1 MSTYQPPSPPS
12 PRAQTQPTTE
22 APAPAPTSAP
32 RLKRRKVPDER
43 KRTARACDQCR
54 RWKEKCEG
62 GIPCRKCSHL
72 GRPCRVRGVPV
83 SQDISTRD
91 ALVELQ
97 ERAMYMERILKHAFK
112 GIALDT
118 KSLRQM
124 AMALSDETEKEM
136 QETDEVELTMEEE
149 ECTIDPVEDTVTHF
163 SGEFSYWNFSMR
175 VKRQIEDRMASSLN
189 QAQPNQLSNYPR
201 AKQLRSSSRTLAAAG
216 SCIPPRHIAEF
227 LIGIFFKHAVTHYF
241 YVDRPWLLSRLT
253 ALYAA
258 PETLCSKD
266 APVISIILTVFAIG
280 TQYAYL
286 EADSAPASSRQS
298 FSEDELGTMFYQEAI
313 RLLPEI
319 IEVSSLESVQACL
332 LFAAYALPIDAAG
345 LGYVYINLTIRLAMQ
360 NGMHRRCVGEPFS
373 AAMMETRNRVWWTA
387 YAMERKISIFHGRP
401 LGMLRSDVDTHLPV
415 ALSEQVSTASYMVA
429 SIHLTHHLE
438 DFYKEISLLRTT
450 PKQDL
455 PLLLSQLA
463 DRKNDLERWRSTLP
477 LVVQKNDGHPVD
489 RSTAHLK
496 LEHCLLRMF
505 IGRPFLFSRGSPSN
519 PTSPATDPSGTAQK
533 PTPRQELVSCC
544 ITAANDAISICSTLR
559 DDDGGP
565 GLARAS
571 YIEYSS
577 CRAALLVLIAY
588 SIQDHSDHFRKALRV
603 GLDMI
608 REMAASGESARSE
621 VELIEAL
628 ERALVRLRSFDE
640 RDKVGKVA
648 SDYEEFKQWESMW
661 KRQND
666 GDCTPG
672 GAVAGSIQETWPTS
686 EMIPSGMAESSANLG
701 PLRLFD
707 GAAEWLVRWRKCVAK
722 GAAASRNADVGR
734 FSVSS

>member
-1 MSTYQPPSPPS
+1 MKYQTDHTAAINAADGKKNAREES
-12 PRAQTQPTTE
+12 RAGN
-22 APAPAPTSAP
+22 ARILAVLVACAADIASA
-32 RLKRRKVPDER
+32 
-43 KRTARACDQCR
+43 
-54 RWKEKCEG
+54 
-62 GIPCRKCSHL
+62 
-72 GRPCRVRGVPV
+72 
-83 SQDISTRD
+83 RD
-91 ALVELQ
+91 AFLELQ

-118 KSLRQM
+118 KSLKQ
-124 AMALSDETEKEM
+124 MALSIDETDKET
-136 QETDEVELTMEEE
+136 QPETDEAELAMEEE

-175 VKRQIEDRMASSLN
+175 VKRQIEDRMAASASLS
-189 QAQPNQLSNYPR
+189 QSHPPNQISNYPR
-201 AKQLRSSSRTLAAAG
+201 AKQLRSSSRTLAAAI

-227 LIGIFFKHAVTHYF
+227 LINSFFKHAVTHYF
-241 YVDRPWLLSRLT
+241 YVDRPWLLTRLT
-253 ALYAA
+253 ALYTN
-258 PETLCSKD
+258 PEPLTSKD
-266 APVISIILTVFAIG
+266 APVLSIILTVFAIG

-286 EADSAPASSRQS
+286 EAKSAPTSSSQS
-298 FSEDELGTMFYQEAI
+298 QNFSEDELGTMFYQEAI

-360 NGMHRRCVGEPFS
+360 NGMHRRCVGEAFS

-401 LGMLRSDVDTHLPV
+401 LGMLQSDVDTHLPV
-415 ALSEQVSTASYMVA
+415 NMDEQDSTAPYMLA

-455 PLLLSQLA
+455 PLLLSRLA
-463 DRKNDLERWRSTLP
+463 DRKNDLERWWYTLP
-477 LVVQKNDGHPVD
+477 LIIQKNDAQIPVD

-519 PTSPATDPSGTAQK
+519 PTSPATPLASTAQK
-533 PTPRQELVSCC
+533 PTPRRELVTCC
-544 ITAANDAISICSTLR
+544 ITAAADAITICSSLR
-559 DDDGGP
+559 DSDGGP

-588 SIQDHSDHFRKALRV
+588 SIQDRSDHFRKALRI

-621 VELIEAL
+621 VELIESL

-640 RDKVGKVA
+640 VGKAA

-666 GDCTPG
+666 GDCNSVET
-672 GAVAGSIQETWPTS
+672 VAGSIQEQGWATT
-686 EMIPSGMAESSANLG
+686 EMDPSGMAVSNANLG
-701 PLRLFD
+701 SLRLFD
-707 GAAEWLVRWRKCVAK
+707 GAAEWALFGGGSALPRELQHPETQMLGDFLSLHDPRFD
-722 GAAASRNADVGR
+722 ADL
-734 FSVSS
+734 SQSL

>member
-1 MSTYQPPSPPS
+1 M
-12 PRAQTQPTTE
+12 
-22 APAPAPTSAP
+22 
-32 RLKRRKVPDER
+32 
-43 KRTARACDQCR
+43 
-54 RWKEKCEG
+54 
-62 GIPCRKCSHL
+62 
-72 GRPCRVRGVPV
+72 PV
-83 SQDISTRD
+83 SQDIRYVVKVTNPYFVQSDIASTRG
-91 ALVELQ
+91 AFLELQ
-97 ERAMYMERILKHAFK
+97 ERAMYMERILNHAIK

-118 KSLRQM
+118 KSLRQT
-124 AMALSDETEKEM
+124 ALSIEETEKET
-136 QETDEVELTMEEE
+136 QPETQPETDEAEMAVEE

-175 VKRQIEDRMASSLN
+175 VKRQIEDRMAASASLS
-189 QAQPNQLSNYPR
+189 QTPPNQISNYPR
-201 AKQLRSSSRTLAAAG
+201 AKQLRSSSRTLAAAI

-227 LIGIFFKHAVTHYF
+227 LVSIFFKHAVTHYF
-241 YVDRPWLLSRLT
+241 YVDRPWLLARLT
-253 ALYAA
+253 ALYTN
-258 PETLCSKD
+258 PEFLTSKD
-266 APVISIILTVFAIG
+266 APVLGIILTVFAIG

-286 EADSAPASSRQS
+286 EAKSAPASSSQS
-298 FSEDELGTMFYQEAI
+298 QNFSEDELGTMFYQEAI

-360 NGMHRRCVGEPFS
+360 NGMHRRCVGEAFS

-401 LGMLRSDVDTHLPV
+401 LGMLRSDIDTHLPV
-415 ALSEQVSTASYMVA
+415 DLGEQDSAGPYMLA

-455 PLLLSQLA
+455 PILLSRLA
-463 DRKNDLERWRSTLP
+463 DRKNDLEKWWSSLQPTI
-477 LVVQKNDGHPVD
+477 QKNDAQAPVD
-489 RSTAHLK
+489 RSTAHIK

-519 PTSPATDPSGTAQK
+519 PTSPATPPSATAQK
-533 PTPRQELVSCC
+533 PTPRQELVTCC
-544 ITAANDAISICSTLR
+544 ITAAADAISICSTLR
-559 DDDGGP
+559 DSDSGP

-588 SIQDHSDHFRKALRV
+588 SIQDRSDHFRKALRV

-628 ERALVRLRSFDE
+628 ERALVRLRLFDE
-640 RDKVGKVA
+640 VGKVA
-648 SDYEEFKQWESMW
+648 SDYEKFKQWESMW

-666 GDCTPG
+666 GDCNSVET
-672 GAVAGSIQETWPTS
+672 VAGSIQEQGWPTG
-686 EMIPSGMAESSANLG
+686 EMDPSGMAESNVNLG
-701 PLRLFD
+701 SLRLFD
-707 GAAEWLVRWRKCVAK
+707 GAAEWALFGGGSALPRELQHPETQML
-722 GAAASRNADVGR
+722 GDFLSLHDPR
-734 FSVSS
+734 FDPDLSQSL

>member
-1 MSTYQPPSPPS
+1 MPVSHPS
-12 PRAQTQPTTE
+12 
-22 APAPAPTSAP
+22 
-32 RLKRRKVPDER
+32 L
-43 KRTARACDQCR
+43 
-54 RWKEKCEG
+54 
-62 GIPCRKCSHL
+62 
-72 GRPCRVRGVPV
+72 
-83 SQDISTRD
+83 SQDISARD

-97 ERAMYMERILKHAFK
+97 ERAMYMERILKHTFK
-112 GIALDT
+112 GISLDS

-124 AMALSDETEKEM
+124 AMSIDGTDKETPPEADETE
-136 QETDEVELTMEEE
+136 LAMEEE

-175 VKRQIEDRMASSLN
+175 VKRQIEDRMAASL
-189 QAQPNQLSNYPR
+189 S
-201 AKQLRSSSRTLAAAG
+201 QLRSSSRTLAAAM

-227 LIGIFFKHAVTHYF
+227 LVSIFFKHAVTHYF

-253 ALYAA
+253 ALYTD
-258 PETLCSKD
+258 PGILTSKD
-266 APVISIILTVFAIG
+266 APVIGIILTVFAIG

-286 EADSAPASSRQS
+286 DAESAPASSRQS

-360 NGMHRRCVGEPFS
+360 NGMHRRCAGEAFS

-401 LGMLRSDVDTHLPV
+401 LGMLRSDVETHLPV
-415 ALSEQVSTASYMVA
+415 DLGEQDSTAPYMIA
-429 SIHLTHHLE
+429 SIHLMHHLE
-438 DFYKEISLLRTT
+438 EFYKEISLLRTT
-450 PKQDL
+450 QKQDL
-455 PLLLSQLA
+455 PLLLSHLV
-463 DRKNDLERWRSTLP
+463 DKKNDLETWWSTLP
-477 LVVQKNDGHPVD
+477 LPIRKDDARAPVD
-489 RSTAHLK
+489 RSTTHLK

-519 PTSPATDPSGTAQK
+519 PTSPAPSPSDAAQK
-533 PTPRQELVSCC
+533 LTPRQELVTCC
-544 ITAANDAISICSTLR
+544 ITAANDAICICSTLR
-559 DDDGGP
+559 DNDRGP

-588 SIQDHSDHFRKALRV
+588 SIQDRSDHFRKALRV

-661 KRQND
+661 KRQNED
-666 GDCTPG
+666 GDFTSG
-672 GAVAGSIQETWPTS
+672 AAVAGSIREQTWPTG
-686 EMIPSGMAESSANLG
+686 EMVPSDMAESNENPG

-707 GAAEWLVRWRKCVAK
+707 GAAEWALFGGGSALPRELQHPETQML
-722 GAAASRNADVGR
+722 GDFLSLHDQR
-734 FSVSS
+734 FDPDLSQLL